1 MRSWFCLFLM
11 GIQGVVWSQ
20 NLDVSKTTAVLD
32 SLQLETVS
40 INPAKFS
47 VTNLSGVPIDPKH
60 YVIDYG
66 KATLFF
72 LKTIP
77 TDSVQINYRK
87 YPDFLTRS
95 YHNLD
100 ASLIQPQYGYR
111 KQYQSLV
118 SLPPKKPFSGLLTSG
133 SLSRGLQ
140 IGNSQNAVLNSEL
153 DLQISGKISD
163 KVTLRAS
170 INDANIPVQD
180 NGYSQ
185 QLDAFDNVFI
195 ELESDRWKLRA
206 GDVNLINTNSYFLNF
221 QKKIQG
227 IDLKATLPNE
237 KSSFEIAGALV
248 RGQFH
253 SNNIVPQEG
262 NQGPYKL
269 TGPSNELFLLIVS
282 GSERIYANG
291 RLLERGEDKDYI
303 LDYNAGE
310 LLFSSKFPITS
321 NTRIVAEFQYT
332 ENNYTRFIV
341 YGTGAHVE
349 EKFSISA
356 YAYSEKDAKN
366 QSLQQ
371 PLTDSQ
377 KTTLAEAGDNLN
389 LQTVDSS
396 VPTPYSSERVLYSKT
411 MINGQT
417 VYVYTTD
424 SNQNLFEVRF
434 QWVGAQQ
441 GNYQQRTDT
450 AAGRIFEYVAPIN
463 GIPQGDFSPNIPL
476 ATPKLI
482 EILGVKAAFHPTDKT
497 SVELELSSSNYDQ
510 NLFSQ
515 KDSQDNKGL
524 AGHFNFNQNI
534 SFKSWNTTLFGSYDY
549 VEQNYNNL
557 EGLYQVEFL
566 RDWNLEENIFGNQQL
581 IHSGFSLDHPKTGS
595 LQYGFEHLNYQGKY
609 NGNRHLLATD
619 LRFEN
624 LYLESTVSALQNNAI
639 QNSGNFI
646 RFHSILKYEFSK
658 GWAAIELDA
667 EKNKEKQSET
677 QLLSLRS
684 QAMRNQSV
692 FVGIGNKEKQFA
704 ELGFSTQSN
713 DSVVDNRLQRVNQS
727 NTFSLDSKWIQNKNA
742 SLAFYANYRVLRPEN
757 GSEKLKSLNS
767 RITYHQKL
775 WANGVVLNTAY
786 ETTSGNNSQQEWA
799 FIKVEPGQGT
809 HTWNDY
815 NEDGVQTL
823 DEFERALFVDE
834 GNYLR
839 IILPNQRYIRTH
851 RTNLSQSLT
860 LNLTNWRTASGIKK
874 FFSKFYN
881 QTTYLIERDVER
893 NPSSFE
899 LNPFESSE
907 ENLLELQKNI
917 RNSLWFNRGKQ
928 HHTTVYTYQKTSAQR
943 LFWFGKQQQKIASH
957 EVLWTHTM
965 QSFWILSLKGIHS
978 KSENQSENYSNR
990 DYSLNNRMVS
1000 PTVSYI
1006 ISNNARCNLS
1016 YQWQQKENTVNAKE
1030 SLLQQTL
1037 KSSFSLSKQQKYAL
1051 SGSFSWIQ
1059 NNYHGNAFSA
1069 VGYQLLE
1076 GLQPGGNQTWELAI
1090 QKQISKFLDL
1100 NLSYQGRKSPGVKSI
1115 HTGSIQLKAFF

>member
-1 MRSWFCLFLM
+1 MRRWFFLFLM
-11 GIQGVVWSQ
+11 GIHGILWSQ
-20 NLDVSKTTAVLD
+20 NLDVTKRIAVLD
-32 SLQLETVS
+32 TLQLETVS
-40 INPAKFS
+40 INSAQFS
-47 VTNLSGVPIDPKH
+47 VTDFLGATIDPKH
-60 YVIDYG
+60 YTIDYG
-66 KATLFF
+66 KALLIFS
-72 LKTIP
+72 KSVP

-87 YPDFLTRS
+87 YPNFLTQS
-95 YHNLD
+95 YRNLD
-100 ASLIQPQYGYR
+100 PSLIQPENGYR

-118 SLPPKKPFSGLLTSG
+118 SLPPKNPFSGLSTSG

-170 INDANIPVQD
+170 INDANIPIQN

-206 GDVNLINTNSYFLNF
+206 GDVDLANDTSYFLGF

-227 IDLKATLPNE
+227 IDLKASLPND

-253 SNNIVPQEG
+253 SNEIVPQEG

-303 LDYNAGE
+303 MDYNAGE
-310 LLFSSKFPITS
+310 LLFSSKFPITA
-321 NTRIVAEFQYT
+321 NTRILAEFQYT

-371 PLTDSQ
+371 PLTDNQ
-377 KTTLAEAGDNLN
+377 KTALSEAGDDLN
-389 LQTVDSS
+389 LQTIDAS
-396 VPTPYSSERVLYSKT
+396 VPAPYSNNRVLYSKA
-411 MINGQT
+411 IVNNQS
-417 VYVYTTD
+417 VYVY
-424 SNQNLFEVRF
+424 SNDENENLFEVRF

-476 ATPKLI
+476 VTPKLH
-482 EILGVKAAFHPTDKT
+482 EILGVKAAFHPTEKT
-497 SVELELSSSNYDQ
+497 FVELELSSSNYDQ

-515 KDSQDNKGL
+515 KDNQDNKGW
-524 AGHFNFNQNI
+524 AGHFNFNQKI
-534 SFKSWNTTLFGSYDY
+534 SLKNWDTKVFGFYDY
-549 VEQNYNNL
+549 VEQNYTNL

-566 RDWNLEENIFGNQQL
+566 RDWNLPETIFGNQQL
-581 IHSGFSLDHPKTGS
+581 IHSGFSLEHPKTGS
-595 LQYGFEHLNYQGKY
+595 LQYGFEYLNYQGKY
-609 NGNRHLLATD
+609 KGNRHLLTTD
-619 LRFEN
+619 LLFGN
-624 LYLESTVSALQNNAI
+624 LNVKSTVSALKNDAL
-639 QNSGNFI
+639 QNSGDFI
-646 RFHSILKYEFSK
+646 RFNTALKYTFSN
-658 GWAAIELDA
+658 GWAGMELDA
-667 EKNKEKQSET
+667 EKNKEEQSET
-677 QLLSLRS
+677 QLLSPRS
-684 QAMRNQSV
+684 HAMTNQSV
-692 FVGIGNKEKQFA
+692 FIGVGNKEKRFA
-704 ELGFSTQSN
+704 EFDFSTQSN
-713 DSVVDNRLQRVNQS
+713 DSVVDNRLQKVNRS
-727 NTFSLDSKWIQNKNA
+727 KTFSLDSKLLQNKNS
-742 SLAFYANYRVLRPEN
+742 SLAFYANYRVLDSEN

-767 RITYHQKL
+767 KITYHQKL
-775 WANGVVLNTAY
+775 WENGVVLHTAY
-786 ETTSGNNSQQEWA
+786 ETASGNNAQQEWA
-799 FIKVEPGQGT
+799 YIKVEPGQGT

-815 NEDGVQTL
+815 NEDGIQTL

-851 RTNLSQSLT
+851 RTHLSQSLT
-860 LNLTNWRTASGIKK
+860 LNPSGWKNALGIKK

-893 NPSSFE
+893 NPNSFD
-899 LNPFESSE
+899 LNPFESSDK
-907 ENLLELQKNI
+907 NLLELQKNI

-928 HHTTVYTYQKTSAQR
+928 YHTTVYTYQKTDAQR
-943 LFWFGKQQQKIASH
+943 LFWFGKQLQKIASH
-957 EVLWTHTM
+957 EILWTHKI
-965 QSFWILSLKGIHS
+965 QSFWMLSLKGILS
-978 KSENQSENYSNR
+978 SSENKSENYTHRNYN
-990 DYSLNNRMVS
+990 LNNHLIS

-1006 ISNNARCNLS
+1006 ISTNARCNLS
-1016 YQWQQKENTVNAKE
+1016 YQWQHKENTVNAKE
-1030 SLLQQTL
+1030 SLIQQTL

-1051 SGSFSWIQ
+1051 SGSFSYIR
-1059 NNYHGNAFSA
+1059 NNYQGNAFSA

-1076 GLQPGGNQTWELAI
+1076 GLQPGENQTWELSI